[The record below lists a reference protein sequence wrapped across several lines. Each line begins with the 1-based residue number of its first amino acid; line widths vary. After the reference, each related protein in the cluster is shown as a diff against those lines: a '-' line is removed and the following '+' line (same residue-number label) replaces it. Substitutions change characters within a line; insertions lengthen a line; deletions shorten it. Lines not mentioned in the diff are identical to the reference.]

1 MPAFGDIFAG
11 DEIEA
16 TVEYVLSISDQDH
29 DATLAVQGTEL
40 FLDNCAACHGD
51 AGEGMRELG
60 APNLTDAIWL
70 YGGTR
75 DTLTETI
82 TYSRFGV
89 MPPWGQ
95 RLDEAE
101 IKAVTLY
108 LHQLG
113 GGE

>member
-1 MPAFGDIFAG
+1 
-11 DEIEA
+11 
-16 TVEYVLSISDQDH
+16 
-29 DATLAVQGTEL
+29 L